1 MKKIVILTPASFSK
15 RDYDRFGIDILKRNF
30 LVQVLDC
37 AAWINQEYLKLYSKN
52 IFKFKENISIT
63 SEDNFLQYISEI
75 NSPIVIDR
83 LPINNKANWMRKL
96 LRKKE
101 SRFVYPYLNIIPR
114 PKKNNKNFFLK
125 MFKIFFNPKKQ

>member
-1 MKKIVILTPASFSK
+1 MMKIVILTPASFSK

-37 AAWINQEYLKLYSKN
+37 SAWINKEYLKLYSKN
-52 IFKFKENISIT
+52 IFKFKEYISIA
-63 SEDNFLQYISEI
+63 SKDDFLKYISEI

-101 SRFVYPYLNIIPR
+101 SKFVYSYLNIIPR
-114 PKKNNKNFFLK
+114 PKKNNKNFF
-125 MFKIFFNPKKQ
+125 

>member
-1 MKKIVILTPASFSK
+1 MKKIVILTPAPFSK

-63 SEDNFLQYISEI
+63 SKDDFLQYISEI

-101 SRFVYPYLNIIPR
+101 SKFVYSYLNIIPR
-114 PKKNNKNFFLK
+114 PKKNNKNFF
-125 MFKIFFNPKKQ
+125 

>member
-1 MKKIVILTPASFSK
+1 MKKIVILTPAPFSK

-37 AAWINQEYLKLYSKN
+37 TAWINQDYLKLYSKN
-52 IFKFKENISIT
+52 TFKFKEYISIACK
-63 SEDNFLQYISEI
+63 EDFLQYISEI

-101 SRFVYPYLNIIPR
+101 S
-114 PKKNNKNFFLK
+114 KFLK
-125 MFKIFFNPKKQ
+125 NDKRVNSNNY